1 MEILNG
7 IGRYKGV
14 NSQEV
19 DKHLFDI
26 IASDIEFL
34 TLQIEYTASSK
45 EQYPRLRVTIIKNDD
60 ENFFRIGIIIIPSPG
75 SHHVS
80 LPIGSHH
87 VSLPIG
93 SQYAY
98 PIQNFSV
105 PGLGFRVRRELDVMN
120 HNGSFIVRNVKEFK
134 VHLANAKKWFRK
146 QTGKTIL
153 YVVGL
158 EEIESS
164 EHQSGV
170 QQKLDRKHQMNI
182 AKANAFRR
190 EKVVREIQKKFLKAY
205 YDPGHPVGQRRLLRE
220 FSALTM

>member
-26 IASDIEFL
+26 IASDLEFL

-60 ENFFRIGIIIIPSPG
+60 ENFFKTGIIIIPSPG
-75 SHHVS
+75 SHHVF
-80 LPIGSHH
+80 LPGSHH
-87 VSLPIG
+87 VFLPIG

-98 PIQNFSV
+98 PIRNFSV
-105 PGLGFRVRRELDVMN
+105 NWRDLDVMN

-146 QTGKTIL
+146 QTGKTIR

-182 AKANAFRR
+182 AKANAFHR